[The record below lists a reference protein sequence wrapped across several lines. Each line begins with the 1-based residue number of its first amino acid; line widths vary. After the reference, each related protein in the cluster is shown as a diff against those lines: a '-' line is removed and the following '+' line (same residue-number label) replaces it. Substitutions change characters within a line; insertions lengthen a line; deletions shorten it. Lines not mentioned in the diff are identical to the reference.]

1 MTSRDR
7 MILMAF
13 MAIAATAAFWFLAL
27 APKRERVDTANAQI
41 VQAQSQLD
49 TAESQLKDATA
60 AKQRYLENYGA
71 VAALG
76 KAVPDDDRTDTLIY
90 QLQQLAK
97 RAGVNFQSIVLR
109 AGAAPA
115 AGAAATTGAG
125 ATANATVTATLP
137 PGASVGSANFPTM
150 PFTLTFNGSFFKLQK
165 FLAGINNLTTIRK
178 GEKVRVRGR
187 LLQIDGVGL
196 QPSSQGFPNITAK
209 LSATAYLLP
218 KGQGLTAGA
227 TPSSPSG
234 TSTNPAQ

>member
-7 MILMAF
+7 MILIAF

-49 TAESQLKDATA
+49 TAESQLKNATA
-60 AKQRYLENYGA
+60 AKQRYLDNYGA

-76 KAVPDDDRTDTLIY
+76 KSVPDDDRTDTLMY
-90 QLQQLAK
+90 QLQQLAN

-109 AGAAPA
+109 AGAAPPP
-115 AGAAATTGAG
+115 GTVATP
-125 ATANATVTATLP
+125 NATVTATLP
-137 PGASVGSANFPTM
+137 PGSSVGSAGFPTM

-165 FLAGINNLTTIRK
+165 FLAGINNLTTVRK

-196 QPSSQGFPNITAK
+196 QPSSQGFPHITAK

-234 TSTNPAQ
+234 TPTTPAQ